1 MELYLDGVESKFLEY
16 PIELDL
22 IWSDRN
28 AVGLECSNDFSSAY
42 ATVEVT
48 FFIGVGLDVDRL
60 LTNLIGQSTEG
71 NQAILLNGNELL
83 FVLLDHPLVMV
94 IRDDRETF
102 WQKVVVGM
110 AWFDL
115 DDLSSF
121 AQMLNVLN
129 EHQLDTAIGAFGKA
143 WELRSSFLASGL

>member
-1 MELYLDGVESKFLEY
+1 
-16 PIELDL
+16 
-22 IWSDRN
+22 
-28 AVGLECSNDFSSAY
+28 
-42 ATVEVT
+42 VT

-71 NQAILLNGNELL
+71 NQAILFNGNKLF

-102 WQKVVVGM
+102 WKKVVVGM